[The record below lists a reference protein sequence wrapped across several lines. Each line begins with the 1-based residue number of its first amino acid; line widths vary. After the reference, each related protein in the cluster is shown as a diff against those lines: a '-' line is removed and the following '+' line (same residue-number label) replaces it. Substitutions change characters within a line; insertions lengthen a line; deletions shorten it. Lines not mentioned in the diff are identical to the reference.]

1 MCLCLPYR
9 WYPYRES
16 RGTVDPW
23 SFWILCLSFPIP
35 LALNFSAESTKDLFR
50 PEIYNPRSSH
60 SSWIGDGTTLAALQ
74 LLSQALISG
83 LRSTPRPFTSICCHA
98 SGTRIFANWPAH
110 LHCSKPI
117 HVIFIPSSPGLLFVL
132 YGLTLAAGSLT
143 PLGTLFHLCT
153 LLKKNMGG
161 HTLSSTRERTARSVP
176 QTM

>member
-1 MCLCLPYR
+1 MPCASHIDGAHMETLGHSLTHDLL
-9 WYPYRES
+9 
-16 RGTVDPW
+16 GTV
-23 SFWILCLSFPIP
+23 SFFPSSSCKFFCREHSGFAWVSI
-35 LALNFSAESTKDLFR
+35 
-50 PEIYNPRSSH
+50 EIYNPRSSH

-74 LLSQALISG
+74 LLSQARSSG
-83 LRSTPRPFTSICCHA
+83 LRSTPRPFTSVCYRA
-98 SGTRIFANWPAH
+98 SGTGIFTNWPAH
-110 LHCSKPI
+110 MHYSKPI

-176 QTM
+176 QTI